1 MRRSC
6 VRSQLGSK
14 YDVHHEKATMMT
26 TVIQRAIA
34 FAICSVLPPST
45 SALLPGW
52 VVGLFGVTYLAWTDG
67 LEPLHALTFADTTVT
82 AYVGLIAL
90 VANVVIAV
98 LVNFAMT
105 LRKQTPGW
113 GDAINQAPAN
123 GRK

>member
-1 MRRSC
+1 
-6 VRSQLGSK
+6 
-14 YDVHHEKATMMT
+14 MT